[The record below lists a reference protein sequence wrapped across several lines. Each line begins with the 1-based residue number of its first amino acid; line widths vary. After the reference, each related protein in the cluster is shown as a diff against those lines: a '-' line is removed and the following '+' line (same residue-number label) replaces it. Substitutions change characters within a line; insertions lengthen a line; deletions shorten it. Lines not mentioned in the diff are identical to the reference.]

1 MTYRTYGFPKFALT
15 ARNNNASPFG
25 FLEFT
30 MQDLVR
36 QEVFKACQT
45 VIVKI
50 GTNVLTTDNDRLD
63 LVRIQCISD
72 QIFRIQQTGR
82 KVVLV
87 SSGAVGAGIGIL
99 GLNRRPD
106 SLPAL
111 QATAAIGQ
119 PQLMRTWNDALM
131 KNGLKTAQLLL
142 TGNDFRNRQRYLN
155 VRNTLRTLFDFGVV
169 PIVNENDTV
178 SIKEIAVGDNDQ
190 LASML
195 ATLLPDPLL
204 VILSGIAGLYNG
216 PPSNPA
222 SVVIPLIEKPDDSL
236 LKLAAAEQSTR
247 GRGGMASKLRAILAA
262 TGMGETVILASG
274 RSDSVLDDIREGK
287 TTGTLFLAKG
297 EAVVSW
303 KRWIGFGAPPAGVLV
318 IDDGATKAVRESGRS
333 LLAVGITEVQGEF
346 EPGALVGLRSKEGTE
361 IARGLANYS
370 SDEIR
375 RIQGRRSDQIAAALG
390 HVPFGEVIHRDNLA
404 LIGK

>member
-1 MTYRTYGFPKFALT
+1 
-15 ARNNNASPFG
+15 
-25 FLEFT
+25 

-50 GTNVLTTDNDRLD
+50 GTNVLTTDTDRLD
-63 LVRIQCISD
+63 LDRIQCISD

-204 VILSGIAGLYNG
+204 VILSGIAGLYDG

-222 SVVIPLIEKPDDSL
+222 SMVIPLIEKPDESL
-236 LKLAAAEQSTR
+236 LKLAAAETSTR
-247 GRGGMASKLRAILAA
+247 GRGGMGSKLKAILAA

-274 RSDSVLDDIREGK
+274 RSDTVLDDIRAGN

-303 KRWIGFGAPPAGVLV
+303 KRWIGFGAPPAGVIV
-318 IDDGATKAVRESGRS
+318 IDSGATKAVRESGRS

-346 EPGALVGLRSKEGTE
+346 ESGALVGLKTSDGTE
-361 IARGLANYS
+361 IARGLVNYS

-390 HVPFGEVIHRDNLA
+390 HVPYGEVIHRDNLA
-404 LIGK
+404 LIGN

>member
-1 MTYRTYGFPKFALT
+1 
-15 ARNNNASPFG
+15 
-25 FLEFT
+25 

-50 GTNVLTTDNDRLD
+50 GTNVLTTDSDRLD
-63 LVRIQCISD
+63 LDRIQCISD
-72 QIFRIQQTGR
+72 QIFRVQQTGR

-204 VILSGIAGLYNG
+204 VILSGIAGLYDG

-222 SVVIPLIEKPDDSL
+222 SVVIPLIEKPDESL
-236 LKLAAAEQSTR
+236 LKLAAAETSTR
-247 GRGGMASKLRAILAA
+247 GRGGMGSKLKAILAA

-274 RSDSVLDDIREGK
+274 RSDTVLDDIREGN

-318 IDDGATKAVRESGRS
+318 IDSGATKAVRESGRS

-346 EPGALVGLRSKEGTE
+346 ESGALVGLKTSDGTE
-361 IARGLANYS
+361 IARGLVNYS

-375 RIQGRRSDQIAAALG
+375 RIQGRRSDQIAVALG
-390 HVPFGEVIHRDNLA
+390 HVPYGEVIHRDNLA

>member
-1 MTYRTYGFPKFALT
+1 
-15 ARNNNASPFG
+15 
-25 FLEFT
+25 

-50 GTNVLTTDNDRLD
+50 GTNVLTTDTDRLD
-63 LVRIQCISD
+63 LDRIQCISD
-72 QIFRIQQTGR
+72 QIFRIQQSGR

-106 SLPAL
+106 SLPEL

-204 VILSGIAGLYNG
+204 VILSGIAGLYDG

-222 SVVIPLIEKPDDSL
+222 SVVIPLIEKPDESL
-236 LKLAAAEQSTR
+236 LKLAAAETSTR
-247 GRGGMASKLRAILAA
+247 GRGGMGSKLKAILAA

-274 RSDSVLDDIREGK
+274 RSDTVLDDIRDGN

-318 IDDGATKAVRESGRS
+318 IDSGATKAVRESGRS
-333 LLAVGITEVQGEF
+333 LLAVGITNVQGEF
-346 EPGALVGLRSKEGTE
+346 ESGALVGLKTSDGTE
-361 IARGLANYS
+361 VARGLVNYS

-390 HVPFGEVIHRDNLA
+390 HVPYGEVIHRDNLA
-404 LIGK
+404 LIGI

>member
-1 MTYRTYGFPKFALT
+1 
-15 ARNNNASPFG
+15 
-25 FLEFT
+25 

-36 QEVFKACQT
+36 QEVFQACKT

-63 LVRIQCISD
+63 LDRIQCIAD
-72 QIFRIQQTGR
+72 QIHRVQETGR
-82 KVVLV
+82 RVVLV

-106 SLPAL
+106 SLPEL

-119 PQLMRTWNDALM
+119 PSLMRTWDDALSRT
-131 KNGLKTAQLLL
+131 GHRTAQLLL

-155 VRNTLRTLFDFGVV
+155 VRNTIRALFDFGVV

-204 VILSGIAGLYNG
+204 VILSGIAGLYDG
-216 PPSNPA
+216 PPSDPA
-222 SVVIPLIEKPDDSL
+222 SKVVSLVEKPDESL
-236 LKLAAAEQSTR
+236 LKLVAAEQSTR
-247 GRGGMASKLRAILAA
+247 GRGGMGSKLKAILAA
-262 TGMGETVILASG
+262 TGMGETVILAGG
-274 RSDSVLDDIREGK
+274 RSDTVLDDIRAGK
-287 TTGTLFLAKG
+287 STGTLFLAKG
-297 EAVVSW
+297 VSVPAW
-303 KRWIGFGAPPAGVLV
+303 KRWIGFGAPPAGVLI
-318 IDDGATKAVRESGRS
+318 IDEGATRAVREAGRS

-346 EPGALVGLRSKEGTE
+346 ESGALVGLRTKDGTD

-375 RIQGRRSDQIAAALG
+375 RIQGRRSDQIALALG
-390 HVPFGEVIHRDNLA
+390 HIPFAEVIHRDNLA
-404 LIGK
+404 LTGP

>member
-1 MTYRTYGFPKFALT
+1 
-15 ARNNNASPFG
+15 
-25 FLEFT
+25 

-36 QEVFKACQT
+36 QEVFNACQT

-63 LVRIQCISD
+63 LDRIQCISD

-99 GLNRRPD
+99 GLSRRPD

-216 PPSNPA
+216 PPSDPA
-222 SVVIPLIEKPDDSL
+222 SIVIPLIEKPDDSL

-287 TTGTLFLAKG
+287 TTGTLFQAKG

-303 KRWIGFGAPPAGVLV
+303 KRWIGFGAPPAGLLV
-318 IDDGATKAVRESGRS
+318 MDDGATKAVRESGRS

-346 EPGALVGLRSKEGTE
+346 GPGALVGLKSKEGTE

>member
-1 MTYRTYGFPKFALT
+1 
-15 ARNNNASPFG
+15 
-25 FLEFT
+25 

-36 QEVFKACQT
+36 QEIFQACKT

-50 GTNVLTTDNDRLD
+50 GTNVLTTENDRLD
-63 LVRIQCISD
+63 LVRIQCIAD
-72 QIFRIQQTGR
+72 QIHRIQETGR
-82 KVVLV
+82 RVVLV

-106 SLPAL
+106 SLPEL
-111 QATAAIGQ
+111 QAAAAIGQ
-119 PQLMRTWNDALM
+119 PSLMRTWDDAM
-131 KNGLKTAQLLL
+131 QRSGHRTAQLLL

-155 VRNTLRTLFDFGVV
+155 VRNTIRTLFDFNVI

-195 ATLLPDPLL
+195 ATLLPEPLL
-204 VILSGIAGLYNG
+204 VILSGIAGLYDG
-216 PPSNPA
+216 PPSNTA
-222 SVVIPLIEKPDDSL
+222 SKVVPLVEKPDESL
-236 LKLAAAEQSTR
+236 LKLVAAEQSTR
-247 GRGGMASKLRAILAA
+247 GRGGMGSKLKAILAA

-274 RSDSVLDDIREGK
+274 RSDTVLDDIRNGVS
-287 TTGTLFLAKG
+287 TGTLFLAKG
-297 EAVVSW
+297 EAVPSW

-318 IDDGATKAVRESGRS
+318 LDEGATKAVRESGRS
-333 LLAVGITEVQGEF
+333 LLAVGITDVQGEF
-346 EPGALVGLRSKEGTE
+346 ESGSLVGLRTKDGTD

-390 HVPFGEVIHRDNLA
+390 HVPYGEVIHRDNLA
-404 LIGK
+404 LLT

>member
-1 MTYRTYGFPKFALT
+1 
-15 ARNNNASPFG
+15 
-25 FLEFT
+25 
-30 MQDLVR
+30 MQEHLR
-36 QEVFKACQT
+36 QDVFDSCKT

-63 LVRIQCISD
+63 LNRIQCIAH
-72 QIFRIQQTGR
+72 QIHRIQETGR
-82 KVVLV
+82 RVVLV

-99 GLNRRPD
+99 GLNRRPE
-106 SLPAL
+106 SLPEL

-119 PQLMRTWNDALM
+119 PSLMRTWDDALART
-131 KNGLKTAQLLL
+131 GHRTAQLLL

-155 VRNTLRTLFDFGVV
+155 VRNTLRTLFDYNVV

-195 ATLLPDPLL
+195 TTLLPDPLL
-204 VILSGIAGLYNG
+204 VILSGIAGLYDG
-216 PPSNPA
+216 PPSRPE
-222 SVVIPLIEKPDDSL
+222 SKVISLVEKPDDAL
-236 LKLAAAEQSTR
+236 LKLVANEQSSR
-247 GRGGMASKLRAILAA
+247 GRGGMGSKLRAILAA

-274 RSDSVLDDIREGK
+274 RSDTVLDDIRTGK
-287 TTGTLFLAKG
+287 ETGTLFMARS
-297 EAVVSW
+297 ESVPAW
-303 KRWIGFGAPPAGVLV
+303 KRWIGFGAPPAGTL
-318 IDDGATKAVRESGRS
+318 ILDEGAVNAVCQAGRS
-333 LLAVGITEVQGEF
+333 LLAVGVKSVLGDF
-346 EPGALVGLRSKEGTE
+346 EPGALVGLHSAAGVE

-370 SDEIR
+370 ADEIR

-404 LIGK
+404 LVGP

>member
-1 MTYRTYGFPKFALT
+1 
-15 ARNNNASPFG
+15 
-25 FLEFT
+25 

-36 QEVFKACQT
+36 QEVFNACQT

-63 LVRIQCISD
+63 LDRIQCISD

-99 GLNRRPD
+99 GLSRRPD

-287 TTGTLFLAKG
+287 TTGTLFQAKG

-303 KRWIGFGAPPAGVLV
+303 KRWIGFGAPPAGLLV
-318 IDDGATKAVRESGRS
+318 MDDGATKAVRESGRS

-346 EPGALVGLRSKEGTE
+346 GPGALVGLKSKEGTE

>member
-1 MTYRTYGFPKFALT
+1 
-15 ARNNNASPFG
+15 
-25 FLEFT
+25 

-36 QEVFKACQT
+36 QEVFQSCRT

-63 LVRIQCISD
+63 LNRIQCIAD

-119 PQLMRTWNDALM
+119 PQLMRTWNDAM
-131 KNGLKTAQLLL
+131 QKNALKTAQLLL

-216 PPSNPA
+216 PPSDPS
-222 SVVIPLIEKPDDSL
+222 SVVIPLVEKPDESL
-236 LKLAAAEQSTR
+236 IKLAAAEQSTR

-274 RSDSVLDDIREGK
+274 RSDTVLDDIREGR

-297 EAVVSW
+297 EAVISW
-303 KRWIGFGAPPAGVLV
+303 KRWIGFGAPPAGMLV
-318 IDDGATKAVRESGRS
+318 IDDGATRAVRESGRS
-333 LLAVGITEVQGEF
+333 LLAVGIAEVQGEF
-346 EPGALVGLRSKEGTE
+346 EAGALVGLKSLTGPEF
-361 IARGLANYS
+361 ARGLANYS

>member
-1 MTYRTYGFPKFALT
+1 
-15 ARNNNASPFG
+15 
-25 FLEFT
+25 
-30 MQDLVR
+30 MQEHLR
-36 QEVFKACQT
+36 QDVFDACKT

-63 LVRIQCISD
+63 LNRIQCIAH
-72 QIFRIQQTGR
+72 QIHRIQETGR
-82 KVVLV
+82 RVVLV

-99 GLNRRPD
+99 GLNRRPE
-106 SLPAL
+106 SLPEL

-119 PQLMRTWNDALM
+119 PSLMRTWDDALART
-131 KNGLKTAQLLL
+131 GHRTAQLLL

-155 VRNTLRTLFDFGVV
+155 VRNTLRTLFDYNVV

-195 ATLLPDPLL
+195 TTLLPDPLL
-204 VILSGIAGLYNG
+204 VILSGIAGLYDG
-216 PPSNPA
+216 PPSRPE
-222 SVVIPLIEKPDDSL
+222 SKVISLVEKPDDAL
-236 LKLAAAEQSTR
+236 LKLVANEQSSR
-247 GRGGMASKLRAILAA
+247 GRGGMGSKLRAILAA

-274 RSDSVLDDIREGK
+274 RSDTVLDDIRTGK
-287 TTGTLFLAKG
+287 ETGTLFMARS
-297 EAVVSW
+297 ESVPAW
-303 KRWIGFGAPPAGVLV
+303 KRWIGFGAPPAGTL
-318 IDDGATKAVRESGRS
+318 ILDEGAVNAVCQAGRS
-333 LLAVGITEVQGEF
+333 LLAVGVKSVLGDF
-346 EPGALVGLRSKEGTE
+346 EPGALVGLHSAAGVE

-370 SDEIR
+370 ADEIR

-404 LIGK
+404 LVGP

>member
-1 MTYRTYGFPKFALT
+1 
-15 ARNNNASPFG
+15 
-25 FLEFT
+25 

-50 GTNVLTTDNDRLD
+50 GTNVLTTDTDRLD
-63 LVRIQCISD
+63 LDRIQCISD

-106 SLPAL
+106 SLPEL

-204 VILSGIAGLYNG
+204 VILSGIAGLYDG

-222 SVVIPLIEKPDDSL
+222 SVVIPLIEKPDESL
-236 LKLAAAEQSTR
+236 LKLAAAETSTR
-247 GRGGMASKLRAILAA
+247 GRGGMGSKLKAILAA

-274 RSDSVLDDIREGK
+274 RSDTVLDDIRDGN

-318 IDDGATKAVRESGRS
+318 IDSGATKAVRESGRS
-333 LLAVGITEVQGEF
+333 LLAVGITNVQGEF
-346 EPGALVGLRSKEGTE
+346 ESGALVGLKTSDGTE
-361 IARGLANYS
+361 VARGLVNYS

-390 HVPFGEVIHRDNLA
+390 HVPYGEVIHRDNLA
-404 LIGK
+404 LIGT

>member
-1 MTYRTYGFPKFALT
+1 
-15 ARNNNASPFG
+15 
-25 FLEFT
+25 

-63 LVRIQCISD
+63 LDRIQCISD

-346 EPGALVGLRSKEGTE
+346 EPGALVGLKSTEGTE

>member
-1 MTYRTYGFPKFALT
+1 M
-15 ARNNNASPFG
+15 
-25 FLEFT
+25 

-36 QEVFKACQT
+36 QEVFRACQT

-50 GTNVLTTDNDRLD
+50 GTNVLTTENDRLD
-63 LVRIQCISD
+63 LERIQCISD

-99 GLNRRPD
+99 GLNRRPN

-216 PPSNPA
+216 PPSDPA
-222 SVVIPLIEKPDDSL
+222 SVVIPLIEKPDESL

-287 TTGTLFLAKG
+287 TTGTLFLAKS
-297 EAVVSW
+297 EAFVSW

-333 LLAVGITEVQGEF
+333 LLAVGITAVQGEF
-346 EPGALVGLRSKEGTE
+346 EPGALVGLKSKDGIE

>member
-1 MTYRTYGFPKFALT
+1 
-15 ARNNNASPFG
+15 
-25 FLEFT
+25 

-36 QEVFKACQT
+36 QEVFEACQT

-63 LVRIQCISD
+63 LERIQCISD

-131 KNGLKTAQLLL
+131 KNGLRTAQLLL

-216 PPSNPA
+216 PPSDPA
-222 SVVIPLIEKPDDSL
+222 SIVIPLIEKPDDSL

-303 KRWIGFGAPPAGVLV
+303 KRWIGFGAPPAGELG

-346 EPGALVGLRSKEGTE
+346 EPGALVGLKSRNGVE

-375 RIQGRRSDQIAAALG
+375 RIQGRRSDQIATALG

>member
-1 MTYRTYGFPKFALT
+1 
-15 ARNNNASPFG
+15 
-25 FLEFT
+25 

-36 QEVFKACQT
+36 QEIFDSCQT

-50 GTNVLTTDNDRLD
+50 GTNVLTTENDRLD
-63 LVRIQCISD
+63 LDRIQCIAN
-72 QIFRIQQTGR
+72 QIHRIQETGR
-82 KVVLV
+82 RVVLV

-106 SLPAL
+106 SLPEL
-111 QATAAIGQ
+111 QAAAAIGQ
-119 PQLMRTWNDALM
+119 PSLMRTWDDALSRT
-131 KNGLKTAQLLL
+131 GHRTAQLLL

-155 VRNTLRTLFDFGVV
+155 VRNTIRTLFDFNVV

-195 ATLLPDPLL
+195 ATLLPEPLL
-204 VILSGIAGLYNG
+204 VILSGIAGLYDG

-222 SVVIPLIEKPDDSL
+222 SKVVPLVEKPDESL
-236 LKLAAAEQSTR
+236 LKLVAAEQSTR
-247 GRGGMASKLRAILAA
+247 GRGGMGSKLKAILAA

-274 RSDSVLDDIREGK
+274 RSDTVLDDIRKGVS
-287 TTGTLFLAKG
+287 TGTLFLAKG
-297 EAVVSW
+297 EAVPAW

-318 IDDGATKAVRESGRS
+318 LDDGATRAVREPGRS
-333 LLAVGITEVQGEF
+333 LLAVGITNVQGEF
-346 EPGALVGLRSKEGTE
+346 ESGSLVGLRTKDGTD

-375 RIQGRRSDQIAAALG
+375 RIQGRRSDQIAVALG
-390 HVPFGEVIHRDNLA
+390 HVPFGEVVHRDNLA
-404 LIGK
+404 LIT

>member
-1 MTYRTYGFPKFALT
+1 
-15 ARNNNASPFG
+15 
-25 FLEFT
+25 

-36 QEVFKACQT
+36 QEVFKDCQT

-63 LVRIQCISD
+63 LDRIQCISD

-195 ATLLPDPLL
+195 ATLLPCPLL
-204 VILSGIAGLYNG
+204 VILSGISGLYNG
-216 PPSNPA
+216 PPSDPA
-222 SVVIPLIEKPDDSL
+222 SVVIPLIERPDESL

-274 RSDSVLDDIREGK
+274 RSDTVLDDIREGK
-287 TTGTLFLAKG
+287 TTGTVFLAKG
-297 EAVVSW
+297 EAIVSW

-318 IDDGATKAVRESGRS
+318 VDDGATKAVRESGRS
-333 LLAVGITEVQGEF
+333 LLAVGITEVLGEF
-346 EPGALVGLRSKEGTE
+346 EPGALVGLKSKDGAE

-375 RIQGRRSDQIAAALG
+375 RIQGRRSNQIAAALG

>member
-1 MTYRTYGFPKFALT
+1 
-15 ARNNNASPFG
+15 
-25 FLEFT
+25 
-30 MQDLVR
+30 MQEHLR
-36 QEVFKACQT
+36 QDVFDACKT

-63 LVRIQCISD
+63 LDRIQCIAH
-72 QIFRIQQTGR
+72 QIHRIQETGR
-82 KVVLV
+82 RVVLV

-99 GLNRRPD
+99 GLNRRPE
-106 SLPAL
+106 SLPEL

-119 PQLMRTWNDALM
+119 PSLMRTWDDALART
-131 KNGLKTAQLLL
+131 GHRTAQLLL

-155 VRNTLRTLFDFGVV
+155 VRNTLRTLFDYNVV

-195 ATLLPDPLL
+195 TTLLPDPLL
-204 VILSGIAGLYNG
+204 VILSGIAGLYDG
-216 PPSNPA
+216 PPSRPE
-222 SVVIPLIEKPDDSL
+222 SKVISLVEKPDDAL
-236 LKLAAAEQSTR
+236 LKLVANEQSSR
-247 GRGGMASKLRAILAA
+247 GRGGMGSKLRAILAA

-274 RSDSVLDDIREGK
+274 RSDTVLDDIRTGK
-287 TTGTLFLAKG
+287 ATGTLFMARS
-297 EAVVSW
+297 ESVPAW
-303 KRWIGFGAPPAGVLV
+303 KRWIGFGAPPAGTL
-318 IDDGATKAVRESGRS
+318 ILDEGAVNAVCQAGRS
-333 LLAVGITEVQGEF
+333 LLAVGVKSVLGDF
-346 EPGALVGLRSKEGTE
+346 EPGALVGLHSAAGVE

-370 SDEIR
+370 ADEIR

-404 LIGK
+404 LVGP